1 MKDIKTILLV
11 LLSTGLVGT
20 WVYHLYDKTQ
30 YSSRIKEVFIK
41 DSTAVA
47 QGIQDS
53 LQKIYTATINTLD
66 TRLDSTR
73 TTADSLKTQLGTKL
87 NEIYTLK
94 NEIDGILK
102 KRGASAADLTLAKE
116 KIAELQQM
124 VDELEGQK
132 DSMEEEKQR
141 LSDVMLQL
149 SGEIVGLQQNMKKL
163 DEENKSL
170 TEKVNLASVFVASE
184 IKFSPVTVKNDK
196 EQETNLAKKTSK
208 MVISFAVQ
216 NNLNEYKNADVYVMI
231 IQPNGKLLKN
241 DDVWEASSMMTLHNG
256 SKMNFTRKV
265 RFEYLR
271 GEAKRLIFSLNAS
284 EYEKGNYTL
293 QIYHNGYMIGQVT
306 KTLS

>member
-102 KRGASAADLTLAKE
+102 KRGASTADLTLAKE

-216 NNLNEYKNADVYVMI
+216 NNVNEYKNADVYVMI

-271 GEAKRLIFSLNAS
+271 GEAKRLIFSLNAP
-284 EYEKGNYTL
+284 G
-293 QIYHNGYMIGQVT
+293 I
-306 KTLS
+306 